1 MYVKYMLFFELEN
14 LYIIALVLYLIMIS
28 VKNNKFVVSMEQGDI
43 FKSIC

>member
-14 LYIIALVLYLIMIS
+14 LYIIALVLYLIMIL